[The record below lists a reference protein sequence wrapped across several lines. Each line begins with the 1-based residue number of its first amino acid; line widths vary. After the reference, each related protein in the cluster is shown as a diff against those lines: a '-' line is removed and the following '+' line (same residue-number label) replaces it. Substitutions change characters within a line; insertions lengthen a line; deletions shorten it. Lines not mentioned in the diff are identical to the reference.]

1 MCAMNANNPMTP
13 GVYTVEIPAFPPSAG
28 QVPTAIPAFVGYT
41 QKASYNGNSLV
52 NVPVLI
58 TSLNDYNNYFGGAPD
73 YQFPIEQVPAQPNG
87 APPSSYDLK
96 IGTKY
101 LAIGA
106 PTSGNFLMYNC
117 LRFFYLNGG
126 GPAYILSVGTY
137 DQMQMNTA
145 SPPALENLPY
155 KVQLADLL
163 NGLNLLPTIQFPKPT
178 MILIPDGLLLGQN
191 DYNTLVQE
199 TIQQAGT
206 LMDRVALLD
215 VYQGYMDLS
224 TPTIANFR
232 NAVGVSFLDYAT
244 AYYPWLNTSVVAG
257 SEINFSNIDTTST
270 GTDANTGYAYVPVNT
285 LIYSPLIGTLTTITA
300 DYLFLGEA
308 LSAPPGGT
316 FPDWNSA
323 FTSAQPGTGTG
334 QAPTQGLLSNQGTI
348 LAQMYQTLVN
358 LGNASATPP
367 ATPATAITTAN
378 AIKTQDLI
386 SSIKAMTTPNGS
398 LSQAMYAIAVAE
410 LNYGITPTVGA
421 AANVTAWGW
430 TPAPAAASPKPAMP
444 ASLYNLL
451 EPQYTS
457 CFNSLSAALGNCVN
471 AADTLLIQ
479 YNSSLYNS
487 NSDYANL
494 MNAISAKVNILPPG
508 PAMAGIYTLTDNN
521 VGVWQAPANVNII
534 GAVTPTVTITDDS
547 QAGLNVD
554 ALAGKSINAI
564 RSFYGRGP
572 AIVWGA
578 RTLAGND
585 LDYRYISVRRT
596 MIMIEQSV
604 ANAAFS
610 MVFAPNDSTT
620 WSAIN
625 GMISNFLNNI
635 WQSGGLQGTTPAE
648 AYNVQCGLGSTMT
661 SLDILNGIM
670 RVAVKV
676 AVVHPAEFIII
687 TYEQQM
693 ATS

>member
-13 GVYTVEIPAFPPSAG
+13 GVYTVEIPAFPPAVG

-41 QKASYNGNSLV
+41 QSASYNGNSLV
-52 NVPVLI
+52 GVPVLI
-58 TSLNDYNNYFGGAPD
+58 NSLTDYNNYFGGAPD
-73 YQFPIEQVPAQPNG
+73 YQFPIENVPALPTGG
-87 APPSSYDLK
+87 APPSYDLK

-106 PTSGNFLMYNC
+106 PTSGNFLMYNS
-117 LRFFYLNGG
+117 LQFFYLNGG
-126 GPAYILSVGTY
+126 GPAYIVSVGTY
-137 DQMQMNTA
+137 NQPQMNTA
-145 SPPALENLPY
+145 SPPVLENLPY
-155 KVQLADLL
+155 KIQLADLL
-163 NGLNLLPTIQFPKPT
+163 GGLNILPTIQFPKPT
-178 MILIPDGLLLGQN
+178 MILIPDGLLLNFN
-191 DYNTLVQE
+191 DYSTLTQE

-215 VYQGYMDLS
+215 IYQGYMDLTTS
-224 TPTIANFR
+224 TIPNFR
-232 NAVGVSFLDYAT
+232 SAVGVSFLDYAT
-244 AYYPWLNTSVVAG
+244 AYYPWINTSVV
-257 SEINFSNIDTTST
+257 SSSSINFSNIDTTST
-270 GTDANTGYAYVPVNT
+270 GTDPATGYAYVPINT
-285 LIYSPLIGTLTTITA
+285 LIYSPLIGTLTSITA
-300 DYLFLGEA
+300 DYLFLEET
-308 LSAPPGGT
+308 LPVPPGGP
-316 FPDWNSA
+316 PDWTSAFNSA
-323 FTSAQPGTGTG
+323 QAGPGSGNSS
-334 QAPTQGLLSNQGTI
+334 TQVLLQNQGTV

-358 LGNASATPP
+358 LANASSAPP
-367 ATPATAITTAN
+367 ATPVTAITAAN
-378 AIKTQDLI
+378 SITNQDLI
-386 SSIKAMTTPNGS
+386 GSIAAMITPNGS
-398 LSQAMYAIAVAE
+398 LSQAMFAIAVAE
-410 LNYGITPTVGA
+410 LNYGITPTVGTSANIA
-421 AANVTAWGW
+421 AWKW
-430 TPAPAAASPKPAMP
+430 SPAPAKSSPVPAMP

-457 CFNSLSAALGNCVN
+457 TFNSLLSALNN
-471 AADTLLIQ
+471 AINTADTLLIQ
-479 YNSSLYNS
+479 YNSSLSNS

-494 MNAISAKVNILPPG
+494 MTAISNKVNLLPPG
-508 PAMAGIYTLTDNN
+508 PAMAGIYTATDNTS
-521 VGVWQAPANVNII
+521 GVWEAPANVNII
-534 GAVTPTVTITDDS
+534 GAVSPSVTITDDS

-572 AIVWGA
+572 AMVWGA
-578 RTLAGND
+578 RTLDGND

-596 MIMIEQSV
+596 MIMIEQSI

-620 WSAIN
+620 WAAMN

-635 WQSGGLQGTTPAE
+635 WKAGGLQGSSAAD
-648 AYNVQCGLGSTMT
+648 AYNVQVGLGQTMT

-676 AVVHPAEFIII
+676 AVVRPAEFIII